1 MSAYP
6 SIVAMPMAVEPTK
19 ALKSAAAQLEMDQQ
33 VLLSSAEVERSSLKQ
48 RSVHNHVCTLMS
60 MLCLVP
66 NICRVS
72 HSLYVPERVF
82 PLYNKTGIAH
92 FCKNMESPPVA
103 PVPPKSL
110 PRQLLGSFATLDC
123 TH

>member
-1 MSAYP
+1 M
-6 SIVAMPMAVEPTK
+6 EPTNVNEN
-19 ALKSAAAQLEMDQQ
+19 AAELQEPAPEGLLTDADLEGSPAKKRK
-33 VLLSSAEVERSSLKQ
+33 VRKQ
-48 RSVHNHVCTLMS
+48 VCTLMC
-60 MLCLVP
+60 MIVD
-66 NICRVS
+66 S
-72 HSLYVPERVF
+72 HGPMHDKSESLSVRNRRESFHRTIR
-82 PLYNKTGIAH
+82 LKTGVGP